1 MPSGTRHG
9 GFYRRHDIRFADAFL
24 EEITRHDFRTAML
37 RDGRR
42 QAWEWSTPA
51 ADSRGLWQKGRA
63 VSTKPYTDRQVLKR
77 ARRILDR
84 EGVIAYLGNLYE
96 AQGFSP
102 LDGVRKVIEHI
113 TTPTDKMPLGN
124 PDMLKLYFSQ
134 TTEEQTKKLQIDSRT
149 LVAHKM
155 ISEEPPKMRAR
166 VLKTANAL
174 PSGA

>member
-1 MPSGTRHG
+1 MAQNSRD
-9 GFYRRHDIRFADAFL
+9 RRKDRRFADAFL

-37 RDGRR
+37 RAGRR
-42 QAWEWSTPA
+42 QGWEWNVLA
-51 ADSRGLWQKGRA
+51 HDGRVWKKGAA
-63 VSTKPYTDRQVLKR
+63 VSSKPYTDRQVLKR

-113 TTPTDKMPLGN
+113 TTPTDKLPLGN

-155 ISEEPPKMRAR
+155 ISDEPPKMRAR
-166 VLKTANAL
+166 VLKAADAL
-174 PSGA
+174 VSGS